1 MVPVLPGESNPFG
14 FLSGGQPRL
23 FGAFVWEEA
32 VFVENPPNRTPG
44 DVNAFSVEP
53 LDYLAGTPLPLALGV
68 LDDFVLHKLGCL
80 DGSAASGLRKNCL
93 FVWDVL
99 HSCLLK
105 ALDPLTDTIAMRRH
119 LGVTRNIQDAVTQV
133 VQGLNPHPLD
143 MSGRGTAYM
152 QNYSPKSPE
161 YFELLYTRGNKLE
174 EP

>member
-1 MVPVLPGESNPFG
+1 MGRGCGCGEP
-14 FLSGGQPRL
+14 
-23 FGAFVWEEA
+23 
-32 VFVENPPNRTPG
+32 TPG

-99 HSCLLK
+99 RSCLLK
-105 ALDPLTDTIAMRRH
+105 ALDPLTDTIAMHRH
-119 LGVTRNIQDAVTQV
+119 LGVTRNIHDAVTQV

-174 EP
+174 EPRGGVRGDFRLGGMGKLDCWWSSGFATS